1 MLKTILNKFTGSS
14 TVSFALFQQ
23 RKDAILAGFTTTLN
37 SLQLLKEEQE
47 KHIQTVH
54 TQIDELV
61 LESERTKKILSSTDK
76 TISKIQS
83 ILD

>member
-1 MLKTILNKFTGSS
+1 MLKTILNRFTGSS
-14 TVSFALFQQ
+14 TVSSVLFQQ

-54 TQIDELV
+54 NQIDELV